1 MGATEYF
8 TQLKSAKPI
17 FVLTL
22 SYILVEFSGLPP
34 SIMFDPKFS
43 IGIELF
49 AETNSIFLSLLFAL
63 SVVILAI
70 GYMRVI
76 TLILFNRSSK
86 AQIVER
92 SHIG

>member
-1 MGATEYF
+1 MGTTEFF

-17 FVLTL
+17 SVLTL
-22 SYILVEFSGLPP
+22 SYLLVEFSGLPP
-34 SIMFDPKFS
+34 SVMFDPKFS

-49 AETNSIFLSLLFAL
+49 AQTNSFILSFLFAL

-76 TLILFNRSSK
+76 TLILFNRFSK
-86 AQIVER
+86 AQIIER
-92 SHIG
+92 SHVG